1 MNSIRCII
9 IGSAEI
15 KNYEKIS
22 RFINPEDFII
32 ACDGGLNHVEKL
44 GLSPSALNLVVG
56 DFDSFPRDKVLRQAQ
71 QPQGEFVFEGQ
82 IIQLPCEKDDTDV
95 FFAVKEALRRSFTDF
110 VLVGVIGQ
118 RFDHSL
124 VNISV
129 LQFLQKNGASGVI
142 YDDYSKMKLVVAG
155 AEPVLVPDTYSY
167 FSLMC
172 IAGDVSGVTIKNA
185 KYPLEDATITSDYQY
200 GVSNEVL
207 PGQTAEVTLEKGV
220 LLLVMVW

>member
-1 MNSIRCII
+1 MNCVIL
-9 IGSAEI
+9 GSAEI

-44 GLSPSALNLVVG
+44 GLSPSAVNLVVG
-56 DFDSFPRDKVLRQAQ
+56 DFDSHSKPTEQDFPSA
-71 QPQGEFVFEGQ
+71 Q

-95 FFAVKEALRRSFTDF
+95 FFAVKEALRRGFKDF

-129 LQFLQKNGASGVI
+129 LQFLQKNGATGVI
-142 YDDYSKMKLVVAG
+142 YDDYSKMQLVVAG
-155 AEPVLVPDTYSY
+155 AEPVLIPDTYSY

-185 KYPLEDATITSDYQY
+185 KYPLEKGTITSDYQY

-207 PGQTAEVTLEKGV
+207 SGQPAEVTLEKGV
-220 LLLVMVW
+220 LLLIMVW

>member
-1 MNSIRCII
+1 MNCVIL
-9 IGSAEI
+9 GSAEI

-22 RFINPEDFII
+22 HFINPEDFII

-44 GLSPSALNLVVG
+44 GLSPSAVNLVVG
-56 DFDSFPRDKVLRQAQ
+56 DFDSHSKPTEQDFPSA
-71 QPQGEFVFEGQ
+71 Q

-95 FFAVKEALRRSFTDF
+95 FFAVKEALRRGFTDF

-129 LQFLQKNGASGVI
+129 LLYLQKNGATGVI
-142 YDDYSKMKLVVAG
+142 YDDYSKMQLVVAG
-155 AEPVLVPDTYSY
+155 AEPVLIPDTYSY

-220 LLLVMVW
+220 LLLIMVW

>member
-1 MNSIRCII
+1 MS
-9 IGSAEI
+9 
-15 KNYEKIS
+15 
-22 RFINPEDFII
+22 
-32 ACDGGLNHVEKL
+32 
-44 GLSPSALNLVVG
+44 LSKDAG
-56 DFDSFPRDKVLRQAQ
+56 T
-71 QPQGEFVFEGQ
+71 E

-95 FFAVKEALRRSFTDF
+95 FFAVKEAICRGFKDF

-129 LQFLQKNGASGVI
+129 LQFLKKNGASGVI
-142 YDDYSKMKLVVAG
+142 YDDYSKMQLVVAVV
-155 AEPVLVPDTYSY
+155 EPVLVPDTYSY

-185 KYPLEDATITSDYQY
+185 KYPLEKGTITSDYQY